1 MALRTLIAVV
11 IAAAALA
18 GAASAATTALD
29 AQGDAQAATR
39 TLQSL
44 RPQAAETPTAAD
56 LAKSVLPVRDALAGA
71 VRLPAGVAKTSV
83 DHSFAPGRVSGSA
96 GFVCGLQDS
105 LDHAGAREITGY
117 DPHGRFV
124 GAKLSFAFR

>member
-1 MALRTLIAVV
+1 MALRTLTTVSI
-11 IAAAALA
+11 AALA
-18 GAASAATTALD
+18 LTGSAHAATTPA
-29 AQGDAQAATR
+29 DAQAAAR

-44 RPQAAETPTAAD
+44 LPHATEAPRPAD
-56 LAKSVLPVRDALAGA
+56 LASAVLPVRDTLAGA
-71 VRLPAGVAKTSV
+71 VRLPAGVARTSI
-83 DHSFAPGRVSGSA
+83 DHSFSPGKISGSA

-105 LDHAGAREITGY
+105 LEHSGAREITGY